1 MLSRF
6 RRYGEVYAI
15 MLRNSLIREMA
26 FKANFLLWMGVELL
40 WFIGQ
45 IVFIEVIFGYVERI
59 GDWTKWEVVLLV
71 GTHQLIAQ
79 IFQAF
84 FYSNL
89 ANLPELI
96 RTGRFDFMLL
106 QPIDTQFAVSTKQFG
121 LDNLVNAL
129 IGVAFVAAALIKLGV
144 IPTLEQVALYIV
156 AIAMGVMIHYCVLF
170 CLAATSFWIVR
181 SQGLIYGYYSLFNL
195 GRYPDVIFR
204 GLFKFVFSW
213 IIPDHRRDQRA
224 YSSAHSDGGFTRAV
238 APPTDFGDA
247 DRHGRNASVLA
258 SGAQALR
265 ERKFVTRQL
274 ARTFSAERAA
284 FSQEVLHRLLR
295 TSKGNEKTHAL
306 LLANSENGAI
316 RLRDAPRPLRDD
328 ADSERLRGETVE
340 VHDIFGDERLGNRL
354 IVNRKLSHSNDVE
367 AREFRRHLK
376 IVETFEGKPILL
388 IRSLSPRPHRTGWEL
403 LSRRSPQFSKPRSE
417 TFPPGQGTSRQAKQ
431 PKEESRCRQQRRRG
445 FPPEFDLS
453 RALR

>member
-1 MLSRF
+1 MARYDRFISRL

-45 IVFIEVIFGYVERI
+45 IIFLEVIFGYVEHI

-96 RTGRFDFMLL
+96 RTGRLDFMLL

-129 IGVAFVAAALIKLGV
+129 IGVAFVAAALIKLAV
-144 IPTLEQVALYIV
+144 VPTPVQVGLYLA
-156 AIAMGVMIHYCVLF
+156 AIAMGVMIHYSVLF

-195 GRYPDVIFR
+195 GRYPDVIYR

-213 IIPDHRRDQRA
+213 IIPIIVVTNIP
-224 YSSAHSDGGFTRAV
+224 TR
-238 APPTDFGDA
+238 
-247 DRHGRNASVLA
+247 
-258 SGAQALR
+258 
-265 ERKFVTRQL
+265 
-274 ARTFSAERAA
+274 
-284 FSQEVLHRLLR
+284 
-295 TSKGNEKTHAL
+295 
-306 LLANSENGAI
+306 
-316 RLRDAPRPLRDD
+316 
-328 ADSERLRGETVE
+328 
-340 VHDIFGDERLGNRL
+340 
-354 IVNRKLSHSNDVE
+354 
-367 AREFRRHLK
+367 
-376 IVETFEGKPILL
+376 LL
-388 IRSLSPRPHRTGWEL
+388 IRATDSPAPL
-403 LSRRSPQFSKPRSE
+403 LLQLILA
-417 TFPPGQGTSRQAKQ
+417 TLIVTIGTRLFWLA
-431 PKEESRCRQQRRRG
+431 
-445 FPPEFDLS
+445 
-453 RALR
+453 ALKRYASASS